1 MTRTRALVLLLAF
14 GLAACGSQ
22 QDLKQVAGQPLP
34 PTPFARNEP
43 ETSAELLEPNTQA
56 VPTRNVELRQRS
68 EEREDDP
75 FDLPP
80 EG

>member
-1 MTRTRALVLLLAF
+1 MTRIALLALLVF
-14 GLAACGSQ
+14 ALAACGSQ
-22 QDLKQVAGQPLP
+22 KDLEPVAGASLP
-34 PTPFARNEP
+34 PPPYGRSDPPTA
-43 ETSAELLEPNTQA
+43 AELLALDPQA
-56 VPTRNVELRQRS
+56 APERNVELRRES

>member
-1 MTRTRALVLLLAF
+1 MSRRVPLALLALA
-14 GLAACGSQ
+14 LAACGSQ
-22 QDLKQVAGQPLP
+22 SDLAPVAGASLP
-34 PTPFARNEP
+34 PAPYGRSDPPTAN
-43 ETSAELLEPNTQA
+43 ELLALDSQGAPE
-56 VPTRNVELRQRS
+56 RNVELRRES